1 MNDRYGKPY
10 GVNLLN
16 DAREAACRLK
26 RIEKGTELSDLTL
39 DDQQKIIAAFIK
51 LDDDRV
57 VENLGQLVQ
66 RLARMVNRTY
76 APESHEYVAA
86 TKAIDYC
93 KRMGLLG
100 TILREAGQCETSE
113 RGTLVRKPTQ

>member
-26 RIEKGTELSDLTL
+26 RIENGELSLE
-39 DDQQKIIAAFIK
+39 DQQKIIAAFIK